1 MQGIVIEHLS
11 QYYGRKAALRD
22 VSLTVPPGLYGL
34 LGRNGAGKTTLMRTV
49 AALLP
54 CRAGRVTVCGVPV
67 NDANAAKVRSRIGYL
82 PQDFAAYPDLTV
94 REALAYLGTLSGM
107 SGAAL
112 SRRVPAMLRQVNL
125 TQQANKRVKA
135 LSGGM
140 LRRLGV
146 AQALLHDPPVL
157 IVDEPTA
164 GLDPE
169 ERVRLRGLLAA
180 LAAPQYGGKTVV
192 FSTHIAS
199 DIEAVCNGI
208 AILDGGRLC
217 YTGTA
222 ADLKRRTGAASLEQA
237 YLSFVHGGEA

>member
-1 MQGIVIEHLS
+1 MQGIEIEHLS
-11 QYYGRKAALRD
+11 QYYGRRPALRD

-54 CRAGRVTVCGVPV
+54 CRAGRVRVCGVPAD
-67 NDANAAKVRSRIGYL
+67 DAHAARVRALIGYL
-82 PQDFAAYPDLTV
+82 PQDFAAYPSLTV
-94 REALAYLGTLSGM
+94 RETLAYLGTLSGM

-112 SRRVPAMLRQVNL
+112 ARRVPAVLRQVNL
-125 TQQANKRVKA
+125 TEQAGKRVKA

-180 LAAPQYGGKTVV
+180 LAGGGKTVV
-192 FSTHIAS
+192 FSTHIAG
-199 DIEAVCNGI
+199 DIEAVCRGL
-208 AILDGGRLC
+208 AILDGGRLL
-217 YTGTA
+217 YAGTA
-222 ADLKRRTGAASLEQA
+222 ADLKRRTGARTLEQA
-237 YLSFVHGGEA
+237 YLAFVQGGAR

>member
-1 MQGIVIEHLS
+1 MQGIEIEHLS
-11 QYYGRKAALRD
+11 QSYGRRPALRD
-22 VSLTVPPGLYGL
+22 VNLTVPQGLYGL

-54 CRAGRVTVCGVPV
+54 CREGRVRVCGVPV
-67 NDANAAKVRSRIGYL
+67 DDAHAARVRALIGYL
-82 PQDFAAYPDLTV
+82 PQDFAAYPNLTV
-94 REALAYLGTLSGM
+94 REMLIYLGTLSGM
-107 SGAAL
+107 GGAAL
-112 SRRVPAMLRQVNL
+112 ARRVPAVLQQVNL
-125 TQQANKRVKA
+125 TQQAGKRVKA

-180 LAAPQYGGKTVV
+180 LAGSGKTVV

-199 DIEAVCNGI
+199 DIEAVCSGI
-208 AILDGGRLC
+208 AILDGGRLL

-222 ADLKRRTGAASLEQA
+222 ADLARRTGARGLEQA
-237 YLSFVHGGEA
+237 YLAFVHGGER